1 MSLDLQN
8 KRWIFVDLCF
18 RVSVSSFSNLF
29 QSFSNEQVSGLA
41 NLLWFTVYSWLWT
54 FDELLQRKRR
64 SFDDYLNFELEIRT
78 KRSLKASGKF
88 GPKINRCS
96 SLFLLHWFRTCF
108 DSLFFSLLLLWSC
121 EFLEFVLEL
130 QFLRFDDDDSVVNLW
145 ELWWIYFNLA

>member
-1 MSLDLQN
+1 MNLDFAN
-8 KRWIFVDLCF
+8 KRWIFVDYIF
-18 RVSVSSFSNLF
+18 RVSVSIFFESF
-29 QSFSNEQVSGLA
+29 QSSLKEQVWELV
-41 NLLWFTVYSWLWT
+41 NPLRFTVYLWLWT
-54 FDELLQRKRR
+54 FDELLQWKRR

-108 DSLFFSLLLLWSC
+108 DSLFFSLFSLWSY

-130 QFLRFDDDDSVVNLW
+130 KFLRFDDDDSVVNLW